1 MKITKIKLKNIG
13 PYRGDNNIFNFDV
26 KKDQNI
32 ILIGGKNGSGKTT
45 LLNSIKIGLFGTYS
59 YGFKTNGNLYY
70 DELKQIFNYIEIKK
84 ENANFE
90 IEIEFELIENY
101 IINNYNFIRKWSKE
115 NQKINESFSVMKN
128 NDPLPNEQIEE
139 IQDKLREMIPPTV
152 IDTMLFDGEKI
163 AQIIDHN
170 KISEYLKEMVYVN
183 FNINIFEKM
192 DDDIKY
198 YIEKEKNRNAFSTD
212 EINILEC
219 KNKYSESLKE
229 VKNAKNI
236 LQEYKKTY
244 ESKKFRLKNL
254 NKKFEN
260 YGGLTEEAKE
270 HMKSSLQELENNR
283 KQNSAIIKEF
293 LEDDIVFYMNR
304 DRITK
309 IKENIQA
316 EKPKLLLK
324 YINEIEEFLQNDST
338 KNIKNQLEK
347 MIKNDK
353 TEIKYE
359 ATQKLDSLLDKI
371 IEKINNRPSEKM
383 KSILKNS
390 RTGLNSSKTYRKLI
404 TNNENANSKDL
415 KTLLEE
421 IKKLEVEI
429 DELNE
434 KIKETGKNI
443 KAREIQT
450 NSYQIELEKMDKRIN
465 SDHKEENSFN
475 IARKI
480 LQVSEFYKKIQIRN
494 YLDKIEELSVKKF
507 EEVHQKENYISKI
520 KIDRETY
527 AITLYDSTNIEKEIT
542 LLSAGEKQLLISAIV
557 WSIFKISDRNNIFT
571 FDTPLARLDKDNR
584 ELFVKNILC
593 TISDQVLILSTDQ
606 EIIGELYKSIKNN
619 ISKQYILNNDNQLGK
634 TEIKEGYFKS

>member
-1 MKITKIKLKNIG
+1 
-13 PYRGDNNIFNFDV
+13 
-26 KKDQNI
+26 
-32 ILIGGKNGSGKTT
+32 
-45 LLNSIKIGLFGTYS
+45 
-59 YGFKTNGNLYY
+59 
-70 DELKQIFNYIEIKK
+70 
-84 ENANFE
+84 
-90 IEIEFELIENY
+90 
-101 IINNYNFIRKWSKE
+101 
-115 NQKINESFSVMKN
+115 
-128 NDPLPNEQIEE
+128 
-139 IQDKLREMIPPTV
+139 
-152 IDTMLFDGEKI
+152 
-163 AQIIDHN
+163 
-170 KISEYLKEMVYVN
+170 
-183 FNINIFEKM
+183 
-192 DDDIKY
+192 
-198 YIEKEKNRNAFSTD
+198 
-212 EINILEC
+212 
-219 KNKYSESLKE
+219 
-229 VKNAKNI
+229 
-236 LQEYKKTY
+236 
-244 ESKKFRLKNL
+244 
-254 NKKFEN
+254 
-260 YGGLTEEAKE
+260 
-270 HMKSSLQELENNR
+270 
-283 KQNSAIIKEF
+283 
-293 LEDDIVFYMNR
+293 
-304 DRITK
+304 
-309 IKENIQA
+309 
-316 EKPKLLLK
+316 
-324 YINEIEEFLQNDST
+324 
-338 KNIKNQLEK
+338 